1 MDQLKA
7 IYIILFVLMAS
18 ILAAGCIGSDNNSQ
32 VLQSTNTTAPKPVET
47 RNLTATQENTTVDV
61 DTAWQENFQKYS
73 KLIKLDAENMQ
84 MDWTSSDRTG
94 TVLKTD
100 GKAIVNDTQKALDE
114 NNKSTIS
121 PKYQDAQN
129 EYVLALNDYNSAGKS
144 LIAMADGLT
153 YPASGDAFEN
163 FYKRSDSGERHLK
176 KAIALF
182 PMNNPSV

>member
-7 IYIILFVLMAS
+7 IYIILIVLMAS

-47 RNLTATQENTTVDV
+47 RNLTVTQENTTVDV

-100 GKAIVNDTQKALDE
+100 GKAIVL
-114 NNKSTIS
+114 
-121 PKYQDAQN
+121 
-129 EYVLALNDYNSAGKS
+129 S
-144 LIAMADGLT
+144 LIHISEPT
-153 YPASGDAFEN
+153 RPY
-163 FYKRSDSGERHLK
+163 
-176 KAIALF
+176 
-182 PMNNPSV
+182 